1 MNRMFGECHAHIFLN
16 GRNYKEAVALH
27 KNHVSEEAIRQ
38 AFAEYRKRGIT
49 FVRDGGDAL
58 HVSEYASKI
67 APQYGIDYRSPMFAI
82 HRKGHY
88 GRIVGCAWEDLEE
101 YRDLIKKVK
110 DLGGDFIKIMISG
123 IMVYEQFGQMSEE
136 PLAPEEIRELIH
148 IAHEEGRAV
157 MAHVN
162 GADAVRAA
170 ALAGADSIEHGN
182 YIDRDCIDAMKEK
195 GTVWVPTLVTTGN
208 LLGCGRYPQ
217 EELEKIFDSA
227 RANVSCAWEKGVLL
241 AAGSDAG
248 AYRVLHGQGLVD
260 EYQIFCD
267 LFGETEELKN
277 RLKEGESVI
286 RRKFQAEKVWKL
298 TSKSTIIDA
307 ASAS

>member
-27 KNHVSEEAIRQ
+27 KNYVSEEAIRQ

-101 YRDLIKKVK
+101 YRDLVKKVK
-110 DLGGDFIKIMISG
+110 DLGGDFIKIMTTG
-123 IMVYEQFGQMSEE
+123 ILDFATKGHVTSE
-136 PLAPEEIRELIH
+136 PLSRKEVFAMTAA
-148 IAHEEGRAV
+148 AHDAGLSV

-162 GADAVRAA
+162 GAQAVMDAAE
-170 ALAGADSIEHGN
+170 AGVDSVEHGN
-182 YIDRDCIDAMKEK
+182 FQNEESICCMAEHATI
-195 GTVWVPTLVTTGN
+195 WVPTIVTVSN
-208 LLGCGRYPQ
+208 LLENGRYPAETLAWIFETQ
-217 EELEKIFDSA
+217 KKGLQLAFEKD
-227 RANVSCAWEKGVLL
+227 VVL

-248 AYRVLHGQGLVD
+248 AYGVLHGKGIREEESVMRKILGAENGQEL
-260 EYQIFCD
+260 EKR
-267 LFGETEELKN
+267 LAFGEKKLRE
-277 RLKEGESVI
+277 
-286 RRKFQAEKVWKL
+286 KF
-298 TSKSTIIDA
+298 
-307 ASAS
+307 

>member
-1 MNRMFGECHAHIFLN
+1 MFGECHAHIFLN

-82 HRKGHY
+82 HRKGRY

-101 YRDLIKKVK
+101 YRDLVKKVK

-148 IAHEEGRAV
+148 IAHEEGMAV

-217 EELEKIFDSA
+217 EELEKIFVSA

>member
-1 MNRMFGECHAHIFLN
+1 
-16 GRNYKEAVALH
+16 
-27 KNHVSEEAIRQ
+27 
-38 AFAEYRKRGIT
+38 
-49 FVRDGGDAL
+49 
-58 HVSEYASKI
+58 
-67 APQYGIDYRSPMFAI
+67 
-82 HRKGHY
+82 
-88 GRIVGCAWEDLEE
+88 
-101 YRDLIKKVK
+101 
-110 DLGGDFIKIMISG
+110 
-123 IMVYEQFGQMSEE
+123 MSEE

-148 IAHEEGRAV
+148 IAHEEGMAV

-182 YIDRDCIDAMKEK
+182 AMKEK

-267 LFGETEELKN
+267 LFGETEELIN
-277 RLKEGESVI
+277 RLNEGESVI
-286 RRKFQAEKVWKL
+286 RRKFQAEIVWKL

-307 ASAS
+307 ACAS

>member
-1 MNRMFGECHAHIFLN
+1 MG
-16 GRNYKEAVALH
+16 
-27 KNHVSEEAIRQ
+27 
-38 AFAEYRKRGIT
+38 
-49 FVRDGGDAL
+49 
-58 HVSEYASKI
+58 
-67 APQYGIDYRSPMFAI
+67 
-82 HRKGHY
+82 
-88 GRIVGCAWEDLEE
+88 LEE
-101 YRDLIKKVK
+101 YRGVYVFAQQVDNEL
-110 DLGGDFIKIMISG
+110 SG
-123 IMVYEQFGQMSEE
+123 IAF
-136 PLAPEEIRELIH
+136 ELLGK
-148 IAHEEGRAV
+148 AK
-157 MAHVN
+157 
-162 GADAVRAA
+162 DF
-170 ALAGADSIEHGN
+170 N

-248 AYRVLHGQGLVD
+248 AYMVLHGQGLLD

>member
-1 MNRMFGECHAHIFLN
+1 MI
-16 GRNYKEAVALH
+16 
-27 KNHVSEEAIRQ
+27 SEHLAAYQ
-38 AFAEYRKRGIT
+38 KAGISY
-49 FVRDGGDAL
+49 VRDGGDPYGAGVL
-58 HVSEYASKI
+58 ARSL
-67 APQYGIDYRSPMFAI
+67 APEYGITYRTPVFAI
-82 HRKGHY
+82 HRAGRY
-88 GRIVGCAWEDLEE
+88 GKIVGRAFSDWKEYCALVREV
-101 YRDLIKKVK
+101 RRA
-110 DLGGDFIKIMISG
+110 GGDFIKIMISG

-148 IAHEEGRAV
+148 IAHEEGMAV

>member
-49 FVRDGGDAL
+49 FVRDGGEPAC
-58 HVSEYASKI
+58 VRIASRSHHSMGRL
-67 APQYGIDYRSPMFAI
+67 PQPMFAI

-148 IAHEEGRAV
+148 IAHEEGMAV

-162 GADAVRAA
+162 GADAIRAA
-170 ALAGADSIEHGN
+170 ALAG
-182 YIDRDCIDAMKEK
+182 
-195 GTVWVPTLVTTGN
+195 
-208 LLGCGRYPQ
+208 
-217 EELEKIFDSA
+217 
-227 RANVSCAWEKGVLL
+227 
-241 AAGSDAG
+241 
-248 AYRVLHGQGLVD
+248 
-260 EYQIFCD
+260 
-267 LFGETEELKN
+267 
-277 RLKEGESVI
+277 
-286 RRKFQAEKVWKL
+286 L
-298 TSKSTIIDA
+298 TA
-307 ASAS
+307 

>member
-101 YRDLIKKVK
+101 YRDLVKKVK
-110 DLGGDFIKIMISG
+110 DLGGDFIKIMTTG
-123 IMVYEQFGQMSEE
+123 ILDFATKGHVTSE
-136 PLAPEEIRELIH
+136 PLSREEVFAMTAA
-148 IAHEEGRAV
+148 AHDAGLSV
-157 MAHVN
+157 MAHGN
-162 GADAVRAA
+162 GAQAVMDAAE
-170 ALAGADSIEHGN
+170 AGVDSVEHGN
-182 YIDRDCIDAMKEK
+182 FQNEESICCMAEHATI
-195 GTVWVPTLVTTGN
+195 WVPTIVTVSN
-208 LLGCGRYPQ
+208 LLENGRYPAETLAWIFETQ
-217 EELEKIFDSA
+217 KKGLQLAFEKD
-227 RANVSCAWEKGVLL
+227 VVL

-248 AYRVLHGQGLVD
+248 AYGVLHGKGIREEESVMRKILGAENGQEL
-260 EYQIFCD
+260 EKR
-267 LFGETEELKN
+267 LAFGEK
-277 RLKEGESVI
+277 KI
-286 RRKFQAEKVWKL
+286 REKF
-298 TSKSTIIDA
+298 
-307 ASAS
+307 